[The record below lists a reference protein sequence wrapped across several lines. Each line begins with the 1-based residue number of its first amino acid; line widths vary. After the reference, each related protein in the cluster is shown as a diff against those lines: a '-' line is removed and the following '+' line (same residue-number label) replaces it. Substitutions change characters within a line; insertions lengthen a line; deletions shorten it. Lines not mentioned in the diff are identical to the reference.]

1 MTQLKCMGAW
11 GASWVIHNKIIF
23 KNHDNMVIIIRKRS
37 NPFKYEK
44 LRINKR
50 IKDNGKKDFL
60 VTKN

>member
-1 MTQLKCMGAW
+1 
-11 GASWVIHNKIIF
+11 
-23 KNHDNMVIIIRKRS
+23 MVIIIRKRS